1 MEQTVGFIKNFPL
14 SKRSFW
20 KNIEERIEKTE
31 EIRMRAEKPMIIYGQ
46 GEEWYIDKEGR
57 RTGDILRAGK
67 ISYAEIQELVDY
79 WCQDSRYA
87 YQKELKNG
95 YLTMK
100 GGHRIGICGEAVISR
115 EEKIQTIKHI
125 SSLNIRIAHQCKMA
139 GAQVLAHLYNGDRL
153 YNTLIISPPGAG
165 KTTMLRDLV
174 RRISDGSRNALGK
187 TVGLVDERGE
197 IAACFQG
204 IPQLDV
210 GMRTD
215 VLDGC
220 PKAEGMMRLLRSMSP
235 KVIAVD
241 ELGSMEEGKALLKM
255 AGCGCSILAT
265 VHGNNLEEIEKKK
278 LLRCLLEEQIFERIM
293 VLERKEGRFLVCLYK
308 RGEEIP
314 CWTC

>member
-1 MEQTVGFIKNFPL
+1 M
-14 SKRSFW
+14 
-20 KNIEERIEKTE
+20 
-31 EIRMRAEKPMIIYGQ
+31 
-46 GEEWYIDKEGR
+46 
-57 RTGDILRAGK
+57 
-67 ISYAEIQELVDY
+67 
-79 WCQDSRYA
+79 
-87 YQKELKNG
+87 
-95 YLTMK
+95 
-100 GGHRIGICGEAVISR
+100 ISR

>member
-1 MEQTVGFIKNFPL
+1 MEQTMGFIKNFPL

-174 RRISDGSRNALGK
+174 RRISDGSRNASGK

>member
-1 MEQTVGFIKNFPL
+1 MEQTMGFIKNFPL

-308 RGEEIP
+308 RREEIP

>member
-1 MEQTVGFIKNFPL
+1 
-14 SKRSFW
+14 
-20 KNIEERIEKTE
+20 
-31 EIRMRAEKPMIIYGQ
+31 MRAEKPMIIYGQ

-187 TVGLVDERGE
+187 TVGLVDE
-197 IAACFQG
+197 
-204 IPQLDV
+204 
-210 GMRTD
+210 
-215 VLDGC
+215 
-220 PKAEGMMRLLRSMSP
+220 
-235 KVIAVD
+235 
-241 ELGSMEEGKALLKM
+241 
-255 AGCGCSILAT
+255 
-265 VHGNNLEEIEKKK
+265 H
-278 LLRCLLEEQIFERIM
+278 IFERI
-293 VLERKEGRFLVCLYK
+293 VLLERKEGRFLVCLYK

>member
-1 MEQTVGFIKNFPL
+1 MEQTMLFIKNFPL

>member
-1 MEQTVGFIKNFPL
+1 MEQTMGFIKNFPL

>member
-1 MEQTVGFIKNFPL
+1 MEQTMGFIKNFPL

-255 AGCGCSILAT
+255 ADCGCSILAT

>member
-1 MEQTVGFIKNFPL
+1 MEFIKNFPL
-14 SKRSFW
+14 SRRGFW
-20 KNIEERIEKTE
+20 KNIEEQIDETE
-31 EIRMRAEKPMIIYGQ
+31 EIRIRAEKPMMVYGR
-46 GEEWYIDKEGR
+46 GEEWYIDREGR
-57 RTGDILRAGK
+57 RTGDILRAAK

-100 GGHRIGICGEAVISR
+100 GGHRIGICGETVISG
-115 EEKIQTIKHI
+115 EERVQTIKHI
-125 SSLNIRIAHQCKMA
+125 SSLNIRIAHQCKKA
-139 GAQVLAHLYNGDRL
+139 GAQAIPHLYCGERL
-153 YNTLIISPPGAG
+153 LNTLIISPPGAG

-174 RRISDGSRNALGK
+174 RRISDGNGSVPGK

-210 GMRTD
+210 GIRTD

-235 KVIAVD
+235 RVIAVD
-241 ELGSMEEGKALLKM
+241 ELGGMEEGKALLKM

-278 LLRCLLEEQIFERIM
+278 LLQCLLEERIFERIM
-293 VLERKEGRFLVCLYK
+293 VLKRKQGRFLACLYK
-308 RGEEIP
+308 RGEETP

>member
-1 MEQTVGFIKNFPL
+1 MEQTMGFIKNFPL

-31 EIRMRAEKPMIIYGQ
+31 EIRMRAEKPMIIYEQ